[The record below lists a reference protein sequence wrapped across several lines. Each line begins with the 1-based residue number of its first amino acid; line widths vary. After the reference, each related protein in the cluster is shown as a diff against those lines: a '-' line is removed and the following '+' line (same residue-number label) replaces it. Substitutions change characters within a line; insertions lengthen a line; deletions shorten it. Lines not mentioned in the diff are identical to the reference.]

1 MPKVSVVISQQICIA
16 DYIYINA
23 DDLAAL
29 YLDYSA
35 TQMHEI
41 FNKSLQKGINI
52 LRCMTLGDIISEEII
67 TK

>member
-1 MPKVSVVISQQICIA
+1 MSKISVVISQQICIA

-41 FNKSLQKGINI
+41 FNKSLLKGINI
-52 LRCMTLGDIISEEII
+52 LRCMTLGDISEEII

>member
-1 MPKVSVVISQQICIA
+1 MSKISVVISQQICIA

-41 FNKSLQKGINI
+41 FNESLLKGINI

>member
-1 MPKVSVVISQQICIA
+1 MSEISVVISKRICIA

-23 DDLAAL
+23 NDLAAL
-29 YLDYSA
+29 YLAIA

-41 FNKSLQKGINI
+41 FNESLLKGINI

>member
-1 MPKVSVVISQQICIA
+1 MSEISVVISKQICIA

-23 DDLAAL
+23 NDLAAL
-29 YLDYSA
+29 YLAIA

-41 FNKSLQKGINI
+41 FNESLLKGINI

>member
-1 MPKVSVVISQQICIA
+1 MSEISVVISKQICIA

-23 DDLAAL
+23 NDLAAL
-29 YLDYSA
+29 YLAIA

-41 FNKSLQKGINI
+41 FNESLLKGINI
-52 LRCMTLGDIISEEII
+52 LRCMTLGGIISEEII

>member
-1 MPKVSVVISQQICIA
+1 MSEISVVISKQICIA

-23 DDLAAL
+23 NDLAAL
-29 YLDYSA
+29 YLAIA

-41 FNKSLQKGINI
+41 FNESLLNGINI
-52 LRCMTLGDIISEEII
+52 LRCMTLVDIISEEII

>member
-1 MPKVSVVISQQICIA
+1 MSEISVVISKQICIA

-23 DDLAAL
+23 NDLAAL
-29 YLDYSA
+29 YLAIA

-41 FNKSLQKGINI
+41 FNESLLKGINI
-52 LRCMTLGDIISEEII
+52 LRYMTLGDIISEEII